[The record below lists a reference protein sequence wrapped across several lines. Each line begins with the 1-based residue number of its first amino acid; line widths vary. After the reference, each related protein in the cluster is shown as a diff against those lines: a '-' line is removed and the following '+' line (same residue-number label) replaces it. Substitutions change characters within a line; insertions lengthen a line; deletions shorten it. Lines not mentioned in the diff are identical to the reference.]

1 MTQTVTAIQNIDSDR
16 LLTNLT
22 QYASLMIENGAEA
35 SQVENQLI
43 TISEFLNVKIN
54 CAITLDT
61 IFINLDSTSKT
72 ELIKVNSN
80 AFNLQKV
87 DALTQNTYAL
97 LTRQIDLNTY
107 YDRIDRIEH
116 KTINYPFWLRFIG
129 AGLVSMPP
137 FLLFQTTPIT
147 FLFGFFL
154 GPTGYF
160 LNSTVDRHVDLPYVA
175 NVFGAFTVAFL
186 ACVAG
191 TFYPTTSVASLI
203 IFGLLPL
210 FPGTSIVNAIHEIIH
225 NERISGLIRLL
236 QSLLSAGA
244 LGVGST
250 IAIVIFNALF

>member
-1 MTQTVTAIQNIDSDR
+1 MVTFHRGWVSFNA
-16 LLTNLT
+16 
-22 QYASLMIENGAEA
+22 
-35 SQVENQLI
+35 
-43 TISEFLNVKIN
+43 
-54 CAITLDT
+54 TLFT
-61 IFINLDSTSKT
+61 FPN
-72 ELIKVNSN
+72 NSN
-80 AFNLQKV
+80 HFFV
-87 DALTQNTYAL
+87 
-97 LTRQIDLNTY
+97 
-107 YDRIDRIEH
+107 
-116 KTINYPFWLRFIG
+116 W
-129 AGLVSMPP
+129 
-137 FLLFQTTPIT
+137 
-147 FLFGFFL
+147 FFL

-175 NVFGAFTVAFL
+175 NVFGDFTVAFL

-225 NERISGLIRLL
+225 NEMISGLIRLL